1 MDGGNVGKGKGTNR
15 KETTCNSFYSI
26 YTVLIIGVYIF
37 NMIVQN
43 RKNSDT

>member
-15 KETTCNSFYSI
+15 KETTCNSFYFC
-26 YTVLIIGVYIF
+26 TVLIIGVYIF